1 MSDATTQ
8 TAATKAGLPFNDA
21 VPGAV
26 LEVIEDALVVS
37 PDRLLELAT
46 YLRDQQDYDYL
57 VMVTSVDWPDYFEVV
72 YYLTHV
78 SGATGDAEMS
88 GGGAPG
94 NDFTGSPGHR
104 PMRSIGVTLSPAP
117 LVLKVRLPD
126 KSNPQVPSVVPV
138 WPGADLQERE
148 IYDLMGIRFDG
159 HPNLRRILLWDGFEG
174 HPLRKDYQESYF
186 EEGAKPFK
194 SRHPEGEHLWAE
206 DRVPWKDNISYPVA
220 WDPDL
225 WTQPEVQYR
234 RIMGVDEGG
243 NGAGVQAERVLINM
257 GPQHPSTHGVFR
269 MVVAVEGEQI
279 VGLEPEIGY
288 LHRCHEKIGE
298 RNTYIMN
305 IPFTDRLDYISSMS
319 NNLGYVL
326 AVEKLM
332 GLEAPER
339 ADYIRVIMA
348 EFTRIISHLIAVGF
362 LFNDLGAYFTP
373 ALYGLRERELMLDL
387 FESVAGS
394 RMMCNYMRFGG
405 VFADLPAGWV
415 ERARDLVWNR
425 LPHVMERFEDL
436 MSGNEIF
443 LFRTRGVGHLSAA
456 EAVAYSM
463 AGPMLRASGVPYD
476 IRKAQPYSAYDRFEF
491 DVCTRPEGDVWAR
504 FRVRMDEI
512 YQSLRILKQALDGL
526 PEGPIMPPGKKQY
539 QMRVPAGEA
548 YSRIE
553 GPKGELG
560 FYVVSDG
567 TPNPYRYHVRAPT
580 FINLTSLEKMCVG
593 HKIADAVVILGAVDI
608 VLGEVDR

>member
-1 MSDATTQ
+1 MSTPTDAVQ
-8 TAATKAGLPFNDA
+8 TMTPDLPYNDA
-21 VPGAV
+21 VPGAI
-26 LEVIEDALVVS
+26 LEQAKNGLVVAA
-37 PDRLLELAT
+37 DKLVELAT
-46 YLRDQQDYDYL
+46 HLRDHEGYDYL
-57 VMVTSVDWPDYFEVV
+57 SMVTSLDWPQYFEVI
-72 YYLTHV
+72 YYLYGV
-78 SGATGDAEMS
+78 SQPKGE
-88 GGGAPG
+88 
-94 NDFTGSPGHR
+94 
-104 PMRSIGVTLSPAP
+104 
-117 LVLKVRLPD
+117 LVLRVRLPD
-126 KSNPQVPSVVPV
+126 KAAPELPSLVAV

-148 IYDLMGIRFDG
+148 VYDMMGIRFTG

-174 HPLRKDYQESYF
+174 FPLRKDFKESYF
-186 EEGAKPFK
+186 EEDTKPFK
-194 SRHPEGEHLWAE
+194 SRHPDGEHVWAE
-206 DRVPWKDNISYPVA
+206 DRVPWKDNVTYPVG

-225 WTQPEVQYR
+225 FTSPEVQYR
-234 RIMGVDEGG
+234 RIMQVDEPG
-243 NGAGVQAERVLINM
+243 NGNGHGEFKSDRVLVNM

-269 MVVAVEGEQI
+269 MVIAVDGENV

-305 IPFTDRLDYISSMS
+305 IPFTDRLDYITSMS
-319 NNLGYVL
+319 NNFGYVL

-332 GLEAPER
+332 NLQVPER

-348 EFTRIISHLIAVGF
+348 ELTRVVSHFIAVGF

-387 FESVAGS
+387 FEAASGS

-405 VFADLPAGWV
+405 VMADLPAGWAD
-415 ERARDLVWNR
+415 RARDLVWNR
-425 LPHVMERFEDL
+425 LPRVMESFENL
-436 MSGNEIF
+436 LTGNEIF
-443 LFRTRGVGHLSAA
+443 DSRCRGIGVLTAQEAA
-456 EAVAYSM
+456 AYSM

-476 IRKAQPYSAYDRFEF
+476 LRKDRPYSIYDRFEF
-491 DVCTRPEGDVWAR
+491 DICTRPEGDVWAR

-512 YQSLRILKQALDGL
+512 YQSIRILKQALDTL

-539 QMRVPAGEA
+539 QVRVPAGEA
-548 YSRIE
+548 YGAVE

-567 TPNPYRYHVRAPT
+567 KANPYRYHVRAPT
-580 FINLTSLEKMCVG
+580 FINLTSLEKMSIG
-593 HKIADAVVILGAVDI
+593 HKIADSVVILGAIDI

>member
-1 MSDATTQ
+1 MGITTDVVQ
-8 TAATKAGLPFNDA
+8 EVPVVSEEAAPFSGA

-26 LEVIEDALVVS
+26 LEVTKDGLVVA
-37 PDRLLELAT
+37 PEKLVDLAT
-46 YLRDQQDYDYL
+46 YLRDREGYDYL
-57 VMVTSVDWPDYFEVV
+57 SMVTSVDWPGHLEVV
-72 YYLTHV
+72 YYLYGV
-78 SGATGDAEMS
+78 SQPKDA
-88 GGGAPG
+88 
-94 NDFTGSPGHR
+94 
-104 PMRSIGVTLSPAP
+104 

-126 KSNPQVPSVVPV
+126 KTDPVVPSLISV

-148 IYDLMGIRFDG
+148 VYDMMGIRFAG

-174 HPLRKDYQESYF
+174 YPLRKDYRESYY
-186 EEGAKPFK
+186 EEDFKPFK
-194 SRHPEGEHLWAE
+194 SRHPDGEHLWAE
-206 DRVPWKDNISYPVA
+206 DRAPWKDNISYPVG

-225 WTQPEVQYR
+225 WTSPEVQYR
-234 RIMGVDEGG
+234 RIMGVDENHG
-243 NGAGVQAERVLINM
+243 NGSGIQTERILINI

-269 MVVAVEGEQI
+269 MVVALEGEYV

-305 IPFTDRLDYISSMS
+305 MPFTDRLDYLSSMS
-319 NNLGYVL
+319 NNLGYAL

-332 GLEAPER
+332 GLTATIPER
-339 ADYIRVIMA
+339 AEYIRVIMA
-348 EFTRIISHLIAVGF
+348 ELTRVISHFIAIGF

-373 ALYGLRERELMLDL
+373 ALYGLREREHILDL
-387 FESVAGS
+387 FESASGS

-405 VFADLPAGWV
+405 VFADLPEGWV

-425 LPHVMERFEDL
+425 LPRALEEFEQL
-436 MSGNEIF
+436 LTGNEIF
-443 LFRTRGVGHLSAA
+443 LARCKGVGRLTAEEAA
-456 EAVAYSM
+456 AYSM

-476 IRKAQPYSAYDRFEF
+476 LRKVQPYSIYDRFDF

-504 FRVRMDEI
+504 YRVRMDEI
-512 YQSLRILKQALDGL
+512 YQSIRILKQALDGL

-539 QMRVPAGEA
+539 QVRVPPGEA
-548 YSRIE
+548 YGRVE

-560 FYVVSDG
+560 FFVVSDG
-567 TPNPYRYHVRAPT
+567 KPNPYRYHVRAPT
-580 FINLTSLEKMCVG
+580 FINLTTLEKMCLG
-593 HKIADAVVILGAVDI
+593 HKIADAIVILGAIDI

>member
-1 MSDATTQ
+1 MTDATTQ
-8 TAATKAGLPFNDA
+8 TGLPFNDA

-26 LEVIEDALVVS
+26 LESTKNGLVVAAEKL
-37 PDRLLELAT
+37 PELAR
-46 YLRDQQDYDYL
+46 YLRDQQGYDYL
-57 VMVTSVDWPDYFEVV
+57 SMVTSVDWPQYFEVV
-72 YYLTHV
+72 YYL
-78 SGATGDAEMS
+78 
-88 GGGAPG
+88 
-94 NDFTGSPGHR
+94 F
-104 PMRSIGVTLSPAP
+104 GVAQPKEA

-126 KSNPQVPSVVPV
+126 KANPVVPSLISV

-148 IYDLMGIRFDG
+148 VYDMMGIRFEG

-174 HPLRKDYQESYF
+174 WPLRKDYKESYF
-186 EEGAKPFK
+186 EEDLKPFK
-194 SRHPEGEHLWAE
+194 TRHPDGQHQWAE
-206 DRVPWKDNISYPVA
+206 DRVPWKDNITYPIA

-225 WTQPEVQYR
+225 FTQPTVQYR
-234 RIMGVDEGG
+234 RIMEVDK
-243 NGAGVQAERVLINM
+243 AGKGDGTDLKTERILLNL

-269 MVVAVEGEQI
+269 MVLALEGENV

-305 IPFTDRLDYISSMS
+305 MPFTDRLDYITSMS
-319 NNLGYVL
+319 NNFGYAL

-332 GLEAPER
+332 GLQVPER

-348 EFTRIISHLIAVGF
+348 ELTRVISHFIAVGF

-373 ALYGLRERELMLDL
+373 ALYGLRERELVLDL
-387 FESVAGS
+387 FEAASGS

-405 VFADLPAGWV
+405 VMADLPEGWV

-425 LPHVMERFEDL
+425 LPRVMEDFENL
-436 MSGNEIF
+436 LGGNEIF
-443 LFRTRGVGHLSAA
+443 LGRARGVGVLTAA
-456 EAVAYSM
+456 EAAAYSM

-476 IRKAQPYSAYDRFEF
+476 LRRAVPYSIYDRFEF

-512 YQSLRILKQALDGL
+512 YQSIRILKQALDGI

-539 QMRVPAGEA
+539 QFKVPAGEA
-548 YSRIE
+548 YGAVE

-567 TPNPYRYHVRAPT
+567 KANPYRYHVRAPT
-580 FINLTSLEKMCVG
+580 FINLTSLEKMSIG
-593 HKIADAVVILGAVDI
+593 HKLADAVVILGAIDI

>member
-1 MSDATTQ
+1 MTDATTQ
-8 TAATKAGLPFNDA
+8 TGLPFNE
-21 VPGAV
+21 VIPGAV
-26 LEVIEDALVVS
+26 LESTKNGLVVAAEKL
-37 PDRLLELAT
+37 PELAR
-46 YLRDQQDYDYL
+46 YLRDQEGYDYL
-57 VMVTSVDWPDYFEVV
+57 SMVTSVDWPQYFEVV
-72 YYLTHV
+72 YYLYRVGSLSSDT
-78 SGATGDAEMS
+78 ATRRHGDTETDL
-88 GGGAPG
+88 P
-94 NDFTGSPGHR
+94 TSPE
-104 PMRSIGVTLSPAP
+104 A
-117 LVLKVRLPD
+117 LVLKVRLAD
-126 KSNPQVPSVVPV
+126 KAAPSVPSLISV

-148 IYDLMGIRFDG
+148 VYDMMGIRFDG

-174 HPLRKDYQESYF
+174 WPLRKDYKESYF
-186 EEGAKPFK
+186 EEDLKPFK
-194 SRHPEGEHLWAE
+194 TRHPDGQHQWAE
-206 DRVPWKDNISYPVA
+206 DRVPWKDNITYPIA

-225 WTQPEVQYR
+225 FTQPTVQYR
-234 RIMGVDEGG
+234 RIMEVDKAG
-243 NGAGVQAERVLINM
+243 NGDDADLKTERILLNL

-269 MVVAVEGEQI
+269 MVLALEGENV

-305 IPFTDRLDYISSMS
+305 MPFTDRLDYITSMS
-319 NNLGYVL
+319 NNFGYAL

-332 GLEAPER
+332 GLQVPER

-348 EFTRIISHLIAVGF
+348 ELTRVISHFIAVGF

-373 ALYGLRERELMLDL
+373 ALYGLRERELVLDL
-387 FESVAGS
+387 FEAASGS

-405 VFADLPAGWV
+405 VMADLPEGWIA
-415 ERARDLVWNR
+415 RARDLVWNR
-425 LPHVMERFEDL
+425 LPKIMEDFENL
-436 MSGNEIF
+436 LGGNEIF
-443 LFRTRGVGHLSAA
+443 LGRARGVGVLTAA
-456 EAVAYSM
+456 EAAAYSM

-476 IRKAQPYSAYDRFEF
+476 LRRAAPYSIYDRFEF

-512 YQSLRILKQALDGL
+512 YQSIRILKQALDGI

-539 QMRVPAGEA
+539 QFKVPAGEA
-548 YSRIE
+548 YGAVE

-567 TPNPYRYHVRAPT
+567 KANPYRYHVRAPT
-580 FINLTSLEKMCVG
+580 FINLTSLEKMSIG
-593 HKIADAVVILGAVDI
+593 HKLADAVVILGAIDI

>member
-1 MSDATTQ
+1 M
-8 TAATKAGLPFNDA
+8 
-21 VPGAV
+21 
-26 LEVIEDALVVS
+26 
-37 PDRLLELAT
+37 
-46 YLRDQQDYDYL
+46 
-57 VMVTSVDWPDYFEVV
+57 
-72 YYLTHV
+72 
-78 SGATGDAEMS
+78 
-88 GGGAPG
+88 
-94 NDFTGSPGHR
+94 
-104 PMRSIGVTLSPAP
+104 
-117 LVLKVRLPD
+117 
-126 KSNPQVPSVVPV
+126 PSLISV

-148 IYDLMGIRFDG
+148 VYDMMGIRFEG

-174 HPLRKDYQESYF
+174 WPLRKDYKESYF
-186 EEGAKPFK
+186 EEDLKPFK
-194 SRHPEGEHLWAE
+194 TRHPDGQHQWAE
-206 DRVPWKDNISYPVA
+206 DRVPWKDNITYPIA

-225 WTQPEVQYR
+225 FTQPTVQYR
-234 RIMGVDEGG
+234 RIMEVDKAG
-243 NGAGVQAERVLINM
+243 NGDGADLKTERILLNL

-269 MVVAVEGEQI
+269 MVLALEGENV

-305 IPFTDRLDYISSMS
+305 MPFTDRLDYITSMS
-319 NNLGYVL
+319 NNFGYAL

-332 GLEAPER
+332 GLQVPER

-348 EFTRIISHLIAVGF
+348 ELTRVISHFIAVGF

-373 ALYGLRERELMLDL
+373 ALYGLRERELILDL
-387 FESVAGS
+387 FEAASGS

-405 VFADLPAGWV
+405 VMADLPEGWV
-415 ERARDLVWNR
+415 ARARDLVWNR
-425 LPHVMERFEDL
+425 LPRVMEDFENL
-436 MSGNEIF
+436 LGGNEIF
-443 LFRTRGVGHLSAA
+443 LGRARGVGVLTAA
-456 EAVAYSM
+456 EAAAYSM

-476 IRKAQPYSAYDRFEF
+476 LRRAAPYSIYDRFEF

-512 YQSLRILKQALDGL
+512 YQSIRILKQALDGI

-539 QMRVPAGEA
+539 QFKVPAGEA
-548 YSRIE
+548 YGAVE

-567 TPNPYRYHVRAPT
+567 KANPYRYHVRAPT
-580 FINLTSLEKMCVG
+580 FINLTSLEKMSIG
-593 HKIADAVVILGAVDI
+593 HKLADAVVILGAIDI

>member
-1 MSDATTQ
+1 MTDATTQ
-8 TAATKAGLPFNDA
+8 TGLPFDD
-21 VPGAV
+21 VIPGAV
-26 LEVIEDALVVS
+26 LESTKNGLVVAAEKL
-37 PDRLLELAT
+37 PELAR
-46 YLRDQQDYDYL
+46 YLRDQEGFDYL
-57 VMVTSVDWPDYFEVV
+57 SMVTSVDWPQYFEVV
-72 YYLTHV
+72 YYLFGV
-78 SGATGDAEMS
+78 VQPKGA
-88 GGGAPG
+88 
-94 NDFTGSPGHR
+94 
-104 PMRSIGVTLSPAP
+104 

-126 KSNPQVPSVVPV
+126 KANPVVPSLISV

-148 IYDLMGIRFDG
+148 VYDMMGIRFEG

-174 HPLRKDYQESYF
+174 WPLRKDYKESYF
-186 EEGAKPFK
+186 EEDLKPFK
-194 SRHPEGEHLWAE
+194 TRHPDGQHQWAE
-206 DRVPWKDNISYPVA
+206 DRVPWKDNITYPIA

-225 WTQPEVQYR
+225 FTQPTVQYR
-234 RIMGVDEGG
+234 RIMEVDKAGNG
-243 NGAGVQAERVLINM
+243 NGADLKTERILLNL

-269 MVVAVEGEQI
+269 MVLALEGENV

-305 IPFTDRLDYISSMS
+305 MPFTDRLDYITSMS
-319 NNLGYVL
+319 NNFGYAL

-332 GLEAPER
+332 GLQVPER
-339 ADYIRVIMA
+339 ADYVRVIMA
-348 EFTRIISHLIAVGF
+348 ELTRVISHFIAVGF

-373 ALYGLRERELMLDL
+373 ALYGLRERELILDL
-387 FESVAGS
+387 FEAASGS

-405 VFADLPAGWV
+405 VMADLPEGWV
-415 ERARDLVWNR
+415 ARARDLVWNR
-425 LPHVMERFEDL
+425 LPKIMEDFENL
-436 MSGNEIF
+436 LGGNEIF
-443 LFRTRGVGHLSAA
+443 LGRARGVGVLTAA

-476 IRKAQPYSAYDRFEF
+476 LRRASPYSIYDRFEF

-512 YQSLRILKQALDGL
+512 YQSIRILKQALDGI

-539 QMRVPAGEA
+539 QFKVPVGEA
-548 YSRIE
+548 YGAVE

-567 TPNPYRYHVRAPT
+567 KANPYRYHVRAPT
-580 FINLTSLEKMCVG
+580 FINLTSLEKMSIG
-593 HKIADAVVILGAVDI
+593 HKLADAVVILGAIDI

>member
-1 MSDATTQ
+1 MADATIQ
-8 TAATKAGLPFNDA
+8 TGLPFNDA

-26 LEVIEDALVVS
+26 LESTKNGLVVA
-37 PDRLLELAT
+37 PEKLLDLAT
-46 YLRDQQDYDYL
+46 YLRDQQGYDYL
-57 VMVTSVDWPDYFEVV
+57 SMVTSVDWPQYLEVV
-72 YYLTHV
+72 YYLY
-78 SGATGDAEMS
+78 GAAQPKDA
-88 GGGAPG
+88 
-94 NDFTGSPGHR
+94 
-104 PMRSIGVTLSPAP
+104 

-126 KSNPQVPSVVPV
+126 KANPVVPSVISI

-148 IYDLMGIRFDG
+148 VYDMMGIRFEG

-174 HPLRKDYQESYF
+174 FPLRKDYKETYY
-186 EEGAKPFK
+186 EEDFKPLK
-194 SRHPEGEHLWAE
+194 TRHPDGQHVWAE
-206 DRVPWKDNISYPVA
+206 DRVPWKDNITYPIA

-225 WTQPEVQYR
+225 FTQPTVQYR
-234 RIMGVDEGG
+234 RIMEVDKPGNGNGVDLKT
-243 NGAGVQAERVLINM
+243 ERILLNL

-269 MVVAVEGEQI
+269 MVLALEGENV

-298 RNTYIMN
+298 RNTYLMN
-305 IPFTDRLDYISSMS
+305 MPFTDRLDYITSMS
-319 NNLGYVL
+319 NNLSYAL

-332 GLEAPER
+332 GLQVPER

-348 EFTRIISHLIAVGF
+348 ELTRVISHFIAVGF

-373 ALYGLRERELMLDL
+373 ALYGLRERELILDL
-387 FESVAGS
+387 FEAASGS

-405 VFADLPAGWV
+405 VMADLPEGWI

-425 LPHVMERFEDL
+425 LPRVMEDFENL
-436 MSGNEIF
+436 LGGNEIF
-443 LFRTRGVGHLSAA
+443 LGRARGVGVLTAQEAA
-456 EAVAYSM
+456 AYSM

-476 IRKAQPYSAYDRFEF
+476 LRKAAPYSIYDRFEF

-512 YQSLRILKQALDGL
+512 YQSIRILKQAIESI

-539 QMRVPAGEA
+539 QFKVPAGEA

-560 FYVVSDG
+560 FFVVSDG
-567 TPNPYRYHVRAPT
+567 KANPYRYHVRAPT
-580 FINLTSLEKMCVG
+580 FINLTSLEKMSIG
-593 HKIADAVVILGAVDI
+593 HKLADAVVILGAIDI

>member
-1 MSDATTQ
+1 MTVETIATAQVTS
-8 TAATKAGLPFNDA
+8 AASLPYNEV

-26 LEVIEDALVVS
+26 LEATKTGLVVS
-37 PDRLLELAT
+37 PDRIVELARH
-46 YLRDQQDYDYL
+46 LRDQQGYDYCS
-57 VMVTSVDWPDYFEVV
+57 MVTSIDWPQYLEVV
-72 YYLTHV
+72 YTLY
-78 SGATGDAEMS
+78 GAAVPKD
-88 GGGAPG
+88 
-94 NDFTGSPGHR
+94 
-104 PMRSIGVTLSPAP
+104 P
-117 LVLKVRLPD
+117 LVLRVRLTD
-126 KSNPQVPSVVPV
+126 KANPVMPSLTPV
-138 WPGADLQERE
+138 WRGADLQERE
-148 IYDLMGIRFDG
+148 VYDMMGVRFEG
-159 HPNLRRILLWDGFEG
+159 HPNLRRVLLWEGFEG
-174 HPLRKDYQESYF
+174 HPLRKDYREPYYEEES
-186 EEGAKPFK
+186 KPFK
-194 SRHPEGEHLWAE
+194 SRHPDGQHHWAE
-206 DRVPWKDNISYPVA
+206 DRVPWKDNVSYPVG

-225 WTQPEVQYR
+225 WQSPEVQYR
-234 RIMGVDEGG
+234 RIMGVDEAAGTAAAG
-243 NGAGVQAERVLINM
+243 NGDGANLQTERILVNM

-269 MVVAVEGEQI
+269 MVIAVEGENV
-279 VGLEPEIGY
+279 VGLEPEMGY

-332 GLEAPER
+332 GLQVPER
-339 ADYIRVIMA
+339 AEYIRIIMA
-348 EFTRIISHLIAVGF
+348 EMTRIISHFIAVGF

-373 ALYGLRERELMLDL
+373 ALYGMRERELILDL
-387 FESVAGS
+387 FEAVAGS

-405 VFADLPAGWV
+405 VAADLPAGWV
-415 ERARDLVWNR
+415 ERARNLVWNR
-425 LPHVMERFEDL
+425 LPKVMEDFENL
-436 MSGNEIF
+436 LAGNEIF
-443 LFRTRGVGHLSAA
+443 QTRTHGVGVLTAA
-456 EAVAYSM
+456 EAINYSM

-476 IRKAQPYSAYDRFEF
+476 VRRAEPYSIYDRFEF
-491 DVCTRPEGDVWAR
+491 DICSRPEGDVWAR

-539 QMRVPAGEA
+539 QVRVPAGEA

-560 FYVVSDG
+560 FFVVSDG
-567 TPNPYRYHVRAPT
+567 KPNPYRYHVRAPT
-580 FINLTSLEKMCVG
+580 FINLTGLEKMTIG

>member
-1 MSDATTQ
+1 MTDATTQ
-8 TAATKAGLPFNDA
+8 TGLPFND
-21 VPGAV
+21 VIPGAV
-26 LEVIEDALVVS
+26 LETTKNGLVVAAEKL
-37 PDRLLELAT
+37 PELAR
-46 YLRDQQDYDYL
+46 YLRDQQGYDYL
-57 VMVTSVDWPDYFEVV
+57 SMVTSVDWPQYFEVV
-72 YYLTHV
+72 YYLYRVGSFCLDTARGRH
-78 SGATGDAEMS
+78 GDTETDLA
-88 GGGAPG
+88 A
-94 NDFTGSPGHR
+94 SPR
-104 PMRSIGVTLSPAP
+104 PRVPASPEA
-117 LVLKVRLPD
+117 LVLKVRLAD
-126 KSNPQVPSVVPV
+126 KAAPSVPSLISI

-148 IYDLMGIRFDG
+148 VYDMMGIRFDG

-174 HPLRKDYQESYF
+174 WPLRKDYRESYY
-186 EEGAKPFK
+186 EEDTKPFK
-194 SRHPEGEHLWAE
+194 SRHPEGQHLWVE
-206 DRVPWKDNISYPVA
+206 DRVPWKDNITYPIA

-225 WTQPEVQYR
+225 FTQPTVQYR
-234 RIMGVDEGG
+234 RIMEVDKAG
-243 NGAGVQAERVLINM
+243 NGDDADLKTERILLNL

-269 MVVAVEGEQI
+269 MVLALEGENV

-305 IPFTDRLDYISSMS
+305 MPFTDRLDYITSMS
-319 NNLGYVL
+319 NNLGYAL

-332 GLEAPER
+332 GLQVPER

-348 EFTRIISHLIAVGF
+348 ELTRVISHLIAVGF

-373 ALYGLRERELMLDL
+373 ALYGLRERELILDL
-387 FESVAGS
+387 FEAASGS

-405 VFADLPAGWV
+405 VMADLPAGWV
-415 ERARDLVWNR
+415 ERARDLVGNR
-425 LPHVMERFEDL
+425 LPKIMEDFENL
-436 MSGNEIF
+436 LGGNEIF
-443 LFRTRGVGHLSAA
+443 LGRARGVGVLTAA

-476 IRKAQPYSAYDRFEF
+476 LRRAAPYSIYDRFEF

-512 YQSLRILKQALDGL
+512 YQSIRILKQALDGI

-539 QMRVPAGEA
+539 QMKVPAGEA
-548 YSRIE
+548 YGRIE

-560 FYVVSDG
+560 FFVVSDG
-567 TPNPYRYHVRAPT
+567 KANPYRYHVRAPT
-580 FINLTSLEKMCVG
+580 FINLTSLEKMSIG
-593 HKIADAVVILGAVDI
+593 HKLADAVVILGAIDI

>member
-1 MSDATTQ
+1 MPDATMQVT
-8 TAATKAGLPFNDA
+8 TAALPFNDA

-26 LEVIEDALVVS
+26 VESTKNGLVIAPEKLI
-37 PDRLLELAT
+37 ELAT
-46 YLRDQQDYDYL
+46 YLRDQQGYDYL
-57 VMVTSVDWPDYFEVV
+57 SMVTSVDWPQYFEVV
-72 YYLTHV
+72 YYLYGV
-78 SGATGDAEMS
+78 AQPKDAL
-88 GGGAPG
+88 
-94 NDFTGSPGHR
+94 
-104 PMRSIGVTLSPAP
+104 I
-117 LVLKVRLPD
+117 LKVRLPD
-126 KSNPQVPSVVPV
+126 KAHPIVSSLISV

-148 IYDLMGIRFDG
+148 VYDMMGIRFEG

-174 HPLRKDYQESYF
+174 YPLRKDYKESYY
-186 EEGAKPFK
+186 EEETKPFK
-194 SRHPEGEHLWAE
+194 SRHPEGQHVWAE
-206 DRVPWKDNISYPVA
+206 DRVPWKDNITYPIA

-225 WTQPEVQYR
+225 FTQPTVQYR
-234 RIMGVDEGG
+234 RIMEVDKTG
-243 NGAGVQAERVLINM
+243 NGDGADLKTERILLNL

-269 MVVAVEGEQI
+269 MVLALEGENV

-305 IPFTDRLDYISSMS
+305 LPFTDRLDYITSMS

-332 GLEAPER
+332 GLQVPER

-348 EFTRIISHLIAVGF
+348 ELTRVISHFIAVGF

-373 ALYGLRERELMLDL
+373 ALYGLRERELILDL
-387 FESVAGS
+387 FEAASGS

-405 VFADLPAGWV
+405 VMADLPQGWV
-415 ERARDLVWNR
+415 ERARDLVGNR
-425 LPHVMERFEDL
+425 LPRVMEDFENL
-436 MSGNEIF
+436 LGGNEIF
-443 LFRTRGVGHLSAA
+443 LGRARGVGVLTAQEAA
-456 EAVAYSM
+456 AYSM

-476 IRKAQPYSAYDRFEF
+476 LRKAAPYSIYDRFEF

-512 YQSLRILKQALDGL
+512 YQSIRILKQALEGI

-539 QMRVPAGEA
+539 QMKVPAGEA
-548 YSRIE
+548 YGRIE

-560 FYVVSDG
+560 FFVVSDG
-567 TPNPYRYHVRAPT
+567 KANPYRYHVRAPT
-580 FINLTSLEKMCVG
+580 FINLTSLEKMSIG
-593 HKIADAVVILGAVDI
+593 HKLADAVVILGAIDI